1 MRDEDIERM
10 RRMEDFTFTASTG
23 ATVHMDFSLLRSMM
37 PEEREARRRNFE
49 RVAQEIRIKYARIA
63 QEQRR
68 QEDNGRLS

>member
-23 ATVHMDFSLLRSMM
+23 ATVHMDFSLLRSMT
-37 PEEREARRRNFE
+37 PEEQEARRRNRD

-63 QEQRR
+63 QEKRR

>member
-1 MRDEDIERM
+1 MKAEDIERM

-23 ATVHMDFSLLRSMM
+23 ATVHMDFSLLRSMT
-37 PEEREARRRNFE
+37 PEEREGRRRNFD

-68 QEDNGRLS
+68 QEDDGRMS

>member
-23 ATVHMDFSLLRSMM
+23 ATVHMDFSLLRSMT

-63 QEQRR
+63 QEQRCR
-68 QEDNGRLS
+68 EVNGRLS